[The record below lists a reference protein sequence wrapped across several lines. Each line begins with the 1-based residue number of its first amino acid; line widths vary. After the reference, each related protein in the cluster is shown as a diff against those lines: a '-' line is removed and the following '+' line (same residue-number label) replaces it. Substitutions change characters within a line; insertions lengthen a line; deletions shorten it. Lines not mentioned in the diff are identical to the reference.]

1 MSDITALTSL
11 NQRVWYV
18 EGGVHPSRSPEF
30 FGLGKFSADP
40 AHTIG
45 EDTKITAPDPNDFQ
59 RDIQVGTV
67 SGSEERATLSIGSR
81 YTAQKDILLNW
92 KNRRCRVDIYALTGR
107 CGNPQDFTEGGE
119 KWVYFPDGRIS
130 SHSFEN
136 FGAYGK
142 DENSP
147 TNGSVDM
154 TSEDYWEFLKMNQ
167 EQSGSATTV
176 REIYTV
182 DVYQGNSC
190 EDCPDPCDRV
200 LATMAGAN
208 ATPGTQPLLLYS
220 ADGGDTWASQTIST
234 LFSNEVV
241 SDGAVIGGD
250 IVYVSATSNSIHY
263 TGIED
268 IYSGTNTWSETITGF
283 VASKTPNAITSA
295 DARHSWICANGG
307 YIYFVKNHKVEVEV
321 QDAGVATVQNLNAI
335 HAYDADNVLTV
346 GNSNAVV
353 YSTNAGETWQSVTGP
368 AVGVNLG
375 ACWMWDP
382 DSWFVGE
389 GAGGT
394 GKLWLTTNQGYTWS
408 QVGLPSSTYVRVY
421 KIVFVSE
428 AEGYMIVTSG
438 SQGYVLR
445 TITAGNEWDV
455 MPQGKKATAI
465 ANTYLRDLSGCS
477 KYANTAYAAG
487 LASNGTAGIILKM
500 AAA

>member
-1 MSDITALTSL
+1 MTEITAMTGL

-18 EGGVHPSRSPEF
+18 EGGVHPSRSPEM
-30 FGLGKFSADP
+30 LVMGKFGDP
-40 AHTIG
+40 SHTIG
-45 EDTKITAPDPNDFQ
+45 EDTKITAPDPNNFG
-59 RDIQVGTV
+59 RDIQVGVV
-67 SGSEERATLSIGSR
+67 SGSEERATFSIAGR
-81 YTAQKDILLNW
+81 YTASKDTLLDW
-92 KNRRCRVDIYALTGR
+92 KNRKCRIDIFALSGR
-107 CGNPQDFTEGGE
+107 CGNPQDFSEGGE

-130 SHSFEN
+130 AHSFEN
-136 FGAYGK
+136 FGALGK

-154 TSEDYWEFLKMNQ
+154 SSEDYYELLKMNQ
-167 EQSGSATTV
+167 EQSGSASTV

-182 DVYQGNSC
+182 DVYQGDSC
-190 EDCPDPCDRV
+190 EDCPNPCDRV
-200 LATMAGAN
+200 LATMAGAS
-208 ATPGTQPLLLYS
+208 ATPGTQPVLLYS
-220 ADGGDTWASQTIST
+220 SNGGDTWSSQTIST

-241 SDGAVIGGD
+241 SDGVVIGGD
-250 IVYVSATSNSIHY
+250 IVYVSKTSNSMHY

-268 IYSGTNTWSETITGF
+268 LYVGANTWAETITGF
-283 VASKTPNAITSA
+283 VAAKTPNAITSA
-295 DARHSWICANGG
+295 DARHSWIAADGG
-307 YIYFVKNHKVEVEV
+307 YIYFVKNHKVAAEID
-321 QDAGVATVQNLNAI
+321 DAGVATVQHLNAI
-335 HAYDADNVLTV
+335 HAHDADNVLAV

-353 YSTNAGETWQSVTGP
+353 YTINGGETWGSVTGP

-375 ACWMWDP
+375 ACWMWDK
-382 DSWFVGE
+382 DAWLVGE

-408 QVGLPSSTYVRVY
+408 QVGLPSTYVRIY

-428 AEGYMIVTSG
+428 AEGYLIATSG

-465 ANTYLRDLSGCS
+465 ANTYLRDIAGCS
-477 KYANTAYAAG
+477 KYSNTAYAAG

-500 AAA
+500 AA